1 MAKRRQRRR
10 RSLQIHVT
18 LAGWLFLLTSLLVG
32 LAAVRSHMPVMF
44 IIFGVML
51 GVVSLSSLLSR
62 AMIRGVDVQRELPP
76 RAWQCETLNFGYFV
90 RNRRSRL
97 ACLGLHIEEMAPK
110 GLEDASGYCV
120 HLPPRTVFRAGSR
133 LAVYQRGRMKLGAI
147 RTSTQFPFGLLNCQQ
162 KIIQPTDL
170 VVWPAKGSLQ
180 ADLLRRGAS
189 HSSSAPPSRTQ
200 GGQDEFFGL
209 REYRQGDN
217 PRWIH
222 WRRSASRGEP
232 VVREM
237 ARPVP
242 ESLFVIVDVR
252 VQGDDEPARLRREK
266 RLQFVATL
274 IEHALHRGYWVGLA
288 LAGPE
293 VPHLF
298 TPATGR
304 GARCDMLDALADV
317 DDRATTT
324 LDAIVQEAPPH
335 SLRNAQVLVVT
346 EEAAHL
352 SDESHYDL
360 VAASR
365 SVEVLQQT
373 DLEDVFSPN
382 PLIAGEGASH
392 AG

>member
-51 GVVSLSSLLSR
+51 GVVFISSLLSR
-62 AMIRGVDVQRELPP
+62 AMIRGVNVQRELPP

-90 RNRRSRL
+90 RNGRSRL
-97 ACLGLHIEEMAPK
+97 ACLGLHIEEIAPG

-133 LAVYQRGRMKLGAI
+133 LAVYRRGRLRLASI
-147 RTSTQFPFGLLNCQQ
+147 RTSTQFPFGLLNCMQ
-162 KIIQPTDL
+162 KIPQPTDL
-170 VVWPAKGSLQ
+170 VVWPAKGTLQ

-222 WRRSASRGEP
+222 WRRTASRGEP

-242 ESLFVIVDVR
+242 DSLVLIVDVR
-252 VQGDDEPARLRREK
+252 VHGDDASAHARREM
-266 RLQFVATL
+266 RLQFAATL
-274 IEHALHRGYWVGLA
+274 IEHALHRGYLVGLA

-293 VPHLF
+293 VPHIF

-317 DDRATTT
+317 DDRASAS
-324 LDAIVQEAPPH
+324 LDDIVKEVPPR
-335 SLRNAQVLVVT
+335 SLRNAQVLVVA
-346 EEAAHL
+346 EVEDHL
-352 SDESHYDL
+352 SGERHYDL

-365 SVEVLQQT
+365 NVEVLQQT
-373 DLEDVFSPN
+373 EMENVFAPN
-382 PLIAGEGASH
+382 PLVTGEGVGN